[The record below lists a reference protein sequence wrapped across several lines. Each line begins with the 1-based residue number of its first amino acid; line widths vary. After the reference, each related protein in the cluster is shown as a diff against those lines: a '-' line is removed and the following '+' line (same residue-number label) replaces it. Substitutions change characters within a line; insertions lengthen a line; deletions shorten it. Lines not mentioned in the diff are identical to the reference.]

1 MGDCKQDLA
10 LTLVLLEWEFPPS
23 FFDVMTHLLVH
34 LVEEMELCS
43 LVHTR
48 WMYLVEHYLKTLK
61 GFVKNKTR
69 PEISMAEGYALKEAL
84 GFSTKYLQDFKLK
97 SLG

>member
-1 MGDCKQDLA
+1 MGDLKQDVA

-34 LVEEMELCS
+34 LMEELELCS
-43 LVHTR
+43 PIHTR
-48 WMYLVEHYLKTLK
+48 WMYLVECYLKTLK

-69 PEISMAEGYALKEAL
+69 PEISMVEGYALKEVL
-84 GFSTKYLQDFKLK
+84 GFNTKYLQGFAAI
-97 SLG
+97 S